1 MTTNQPLSLFISSKM
16 GELAPERRALK
27 DDLEALSHNGLLTW
41 LWEEDAGARPEPVR
55 STYLKEVEACDL
67 YIGLFWL
74 GYGPYTIEEYR
85 HARQHHKPC
94 LMYEK
99 YVDVERRS
107 PELVAFLA
115 EIEQVTN
122 RDGLTVCRF
131 TTPEELVAFVRR
143 DVMRLL
149 TGVFHDTRRQP
160 PAGMEQSKSAS
171 KVEMKAKRG
180 GFNVYHNQGSI
191 NQTYYERGSSDEK
204 K

>member
-1 MTTNQPLSLFISSKM
+1 M

-27 DDLEALSHNGLLTW
+27 DDLEDLSHNGLLTW

-94 LMYEK
+94 LIYEK
-99 YVDVERRS
+99 HVAVEWRS
-107 PELVAFLA
+107 PELIAFLA

-122 RDGLTVCRF
+122 PEGLTVCRF

-143 DVMRLL
+143 DVMHLL
-149 TGVFHDTRRQP
+149 TTTFRESRRQP
-160 PAGMEQSKSAS
+160 PAGMEQSKFAS
-171 KVEMKAKRG
+171 KVEMSATRG
-180 GFNVYHNQGSI
+180 GFNVCRNEGTI
-191 NQTYYERGSSDEK
+191 NQTYYERGGSDEK